1 MSAEIVNPTPPYKGL
16 MMLQTTV
23 GRTPVG
29 WSESLWI
36 NRPTWQQSLDALKA
50 LGEKRL
56 ALLPPTVRLR
66 QVRVTNPQVPR
77 SSMIH
82 MFETFGSYEADQA
95 RFPGVS
101 LLLRFSSH
109 QGYHSTYRLDGLPKG
124 IFHGAAVDEAPDAW
138 RHAFEEYCNAVKAN
152 CVLVNRRRSADGT
165 TTETVNPIESI
176 QPARVTVRK
185 RGRPFFLT
193 RGRRR

>member
-1 MSAEIVNPTPPYKGL
+1 MSAEFVQPPPPYKGL
-16 MMLQTTV
+16 MLLETTV
-23 GRTPVG
+23 GRVPVG

-36 NRPTWQQSLDALKA
+36 NKPSFQESLDALKTI
-50 LGEKRL
+50 GEKRL

-66 QVRVTNPQVPR
+66 QIRVTNLQVPR

-82 MFETFGSYEADQA
+82 MFETFGNYEADQA

-101 LLLRFSSH
+101 LLLRFASQ
-109 QGYHSTYRLDGLPKG
+109 QGYYSTYRLDGLPKG
-124 IFHGAAVDEAPDAW
+124 LFRGAAIEEAPDAW
-138 RHAFEEYCNAVKAN
+138 RHAFKEYCNAIMAN
-152 CVLVNRRRSADGT
+152 CVLKNRRRSADRAT
-165 TTETVNPIESI
+165 AETVNPIESI
-176 QPARVTVRK
+176 QPVRVTVRK